1 MNQIIVKIEGESIR
15 VMDETGFTTNL
26 LTPEQCKQVLQLLHD
41 ISYDRKSDMF
51 NLPTYTMDEGQKYGV
66 K

>member
-1 MNQIIVKIEGESIR
+1 
-15 VMDETGFTTNL
+15 MDETGFTTNL